1 MKQYKEKEK
10 SQKAVNAQA
19 TKSTKECAGEIY
31 LLDYQYTPNSHKEAQ
46 SRQIFNAVQ
55 AYFCTYIVWCQLTP
69 LYVC

>member
-31 LLDYQYTPNSHKEAQ
+31 LLDTNTRRIHTRRHNQGKYLMLYK
-46 SRQIFNAVQ
+46 RIFAH
-55 AYFCTYIVWCQLTP
+55 I
-69 LYVC
+69 